1 MVTIDLG
8 RILQTVGVWLSAV
21 VLVFVLLSLGSRS
34 ARWGKAVI
42 MVLWL
47 LAVTGAAAVLWEV
60 LR

>member
-8 RILQTVGVWLSAV
+8 RILQTAGVWLSAV

-34 ARWGKAVI
+34 ARWANAVI